1 MLKPNPLF
9 AAFVPSTGIL
19 VPKSAPLKSLWE
31 YSTMSDEII
40 KELWQIKDNIAWEHG
55 YDLKALVAHLQTK
68 KRPEGQC
75 VVDLRAIRE
84 AAEQGAAGDA
94 LKRAPER

>member
-1 MLKPNPLF
+1 
-9 AAFVPSTGIL
+9 
-19 VPKSAPLKSLWE
+19 
-31 YSTMSDEII
+31 MSDEII
-40 KELWQIKDNIAWEHG
+40 KELWQIKDNIAREHG
-55 YDLKALVAHLQTK
+55 YDLEALVAHLQTK

-94 LKRAPER
+94 LTFGPSSKPGKQGHQPEKESTYGRNDDR